1 MESID
6 EDRSSGSR
14 TSSTIQSVAASWR
27 LLDLLGRSV
36 VPMGVTELGH
46 ALHEPKAKVH
56 RHLSTL
62 KHLGVV
68 EQVHGGDRYRLGWKL
83 YQLGQVAFEH
93 FDLKTIAEPFMARLR
108 DDVAQSVVLA
118 IPTGVEALFIANV
131 DYTAAGQ
138 AKISAVSGT
147 VVPPGVS
154 STGRIILAYA
164 NRKQRDHILSAP
176 LKKYTKHSI
185 TDPVAVRARLEDI
198 RERLYDYADQELT
211 LGISTV
217 AAPILDAG
225 GQLLGVVSIVGS
237 IQFITDP
244 PVTSQILHVQR
255 CAAAISSRFKS
266 TAYDRIELPRSR
278 TPASD
283 DQI

>member
-1 MESID
+1 MESADD
-6 EDRSSGSR
+6 ERAAEPRAG
-14 TSSTIQSVAASWR
+14 STIQSVAASWR

-36 VPMGVTELGH
+36 APMGVTELGN

-56 RHLSTL
+56 RHLATL

-93 FDLKTIAEPFMARLR
+93 FDLKAIAEPFMAQLR

-164 NRKQRDHILSAP
+164 TRKQQDQVLSGA
-176 LKKYTKHSI
+176 LKAYTRHSI
-185 TDPVAVRARLEDI
+185 TDPAAVRARLEHI
-198 RERLYDYADQELT
+198 RTRLYDYADQELT

-217 AAPILDAG
+217 AAPILDADE
-225 GQLLGVVSIVGS
+225 QLLGVVSIVGS

-244 PVTSQILHVQR
+244 PVATQIVHVQR
-255 CAAAISSRFKS
+255 CAAAISRRFKS
-266 TAYDRIELPRSR
+266 AAYERIALPS
-278 TPASD
+278 
-283 DQI
+283 

>member
-1 MESID
+1 MIQDTWGDFMESVGD
-6 EDRSSGSR
+6 DRAMAATKAG
-14 TSSTIQSVAASWR
+14 STIQSVAASWR

-36 VPMGVTELGH
+36 VPMGVTELGN

-56 RHLSTL
+56 RHLATL

-93 FDLKTIAEPFMARLR
+93 FDLKAIAEPFMARLR
-108 DDVAQSVVLA
+108 DEVAQSVVLA

-164 NRKQRDHILSAP
+164 NRKQREHVLSGP
-176 LKKYTKHSI
+176 LKAYTRHSI
-185 TDPVAVRARLEDI
+185 TDPVAVRARLQLI
-198 RERLYDYADQELT
+198 TTRLYDYADQELT

-217 AAPILDAG
+217 AAPILDADE
-225 GQLLGVVSIVGS
+225 QLLGVVSIVGS

-244 PVTSQILHVQR
+244 PVASQIVHVQR

-266 TAYDRIELPRSR
+266 TAYDRVALP
-278 TPASD
+278 P
-283 DQI
+283 